1 MWGFWVVF
9 HTVSSPVAPTKL
21 ARAARGSIALGMSR
35 CWTMRS
41 FTTTSAP
48 ANAAS
53 TSPPATFQWNAWL
66 PSISSCS
73 FGAPSAAAASGSVT
87 AGSGS

>member
-1 MWGFWVVF
+1 M
-9 HTVSSPVAPTKL
+9 
-21 ARAARGSIALGMSR
+21 
-35 CWTMRS
+35 MRS

-73 FGAPSAAAASGSVT
+73 FGAPSAVAASGSVT